1 MEGKTFCYK
10 YPRPSVTTDCVLF
23 SQVDGRWKVLLI
35 ERGFEPYKGC
45 WAFPGG
51 FLEEGETA
59 EVGVLRE
66 LKEETGLTGVSVKQL
81 QTFTAPGRDPRG
93 WTISIAFWAVVP
105 MLDAK
110 GADDAARAEWFD
122 VENVPS
128 LAFDHNEILS
138 MALREL
144 GVNAAEKFEVKK
156 TDSVEQNSGKPAMGR
171 EAFELAEGN
180 LSDILE
186 QIRKSAHQLHADV
199 NQTYGDGLPYGFHI
213 DMVADAVRRYGHL
226 VCQDERDVLPLL
238 FGAYYHDSIEDARLT
253 YNDVT
258 AVARQFMD
266 EELAKMAAEIV
277 YALTNDKGR
286 NRAERAGENYY
297 RGIRETPYAPFV
309 KLADRLANI
318 SYSFSH
324 ANKDNV
330 HMKAVY
336 SRELPHFL
344 EAIQSPRAISDC
356 RFALPEEMI
365 SAVEKLI
372 SEE

>member
-1 MEGKTFCYK
+1 MKEKPFCYK
-10 YPRPSVTTDCVLF
+10 YSRPSVTTDCVLF
-23 SQVDGRWKVLLI
+23 SQEGGRWKVLLI
-35 ERGFEPYKGC
+35 ERGFEPYKGR

-59 EVGVLRE
+59 EEGVLRE
-66 LKEETGLTGVSVKQL
+66 LEEETGLTGVSVKQL
-81 QTFTAPGRDPRG
+81 HTFTTPGRDPRG

-105 MLDAK
+105 KLDAK
-110 GADDAARAEWFD
+110 GADDAARAAWFD
-122 VENVPS
+122 VDDVPA
-128 LAFDHNEILS
+128 LAFDHDEILRL
-138 MALREL
+138 ALKEL
-144 GVNAAEKFEVKK
+144 GKEMAEKAETGQIALVGEK
-156 TDSVEQNSGKPAMGR
+156 SEQSAIGR
-171 EAFELAEGN
+171 EAFESAMAN
-180 LSDILE
+180 LSGALE

-199 NQTYGDGLPYGFHI
+199 NQTYGDGQPYGFHI
-213 DMVADAVRRYGHL
+213 DMVADAVRRFGHL
-226 VCQDERDVLPLL
+226 VCEDERDVLPLL

-266 EELAKMAAEIV
+266 EETVLMGVEIV

-318 SYSFSH
+318 SYSFSQ
-324 ANKDNV
+324 ADKGNV
-330 HMKAVY
+330 HMKEVY

-344 EAIQSPRAISDC
+344 EAIQSPLAVVDS
-356 RFALPEEMI
+356 RFSLPSEMI
-365 SAVEKLI
+365 AEVERLI
-372 SEE
+372 GGA